1 MDLPSA
7 AVVSVLQ
14 SRPRPGESPSP
25 GARGGDGDGA
35 RGIVAPKGLFQ
46 VAPKPAAPSLPAP
59 LMFPVAASKPGL
71 AARAPSRKK
80 KNKKGPVIKITEM
93 SEKFLSQESEVSE

>member
-1 MDLPSA
+1 MGTGAGRGASWPQRRYFKRLPN
-7 AVVSVLQ
+7 LQ
-14 SRPRPGESPSP
+14 P
-25 GARGGDGDGA
+25 
-35 RGIVAPKGLFQ
+35 
-46 VAPKPAAPSLPAP
+46 LPWPP

-80 KNKKGPVIKITEM
+80 KNKKGPVIRITEM